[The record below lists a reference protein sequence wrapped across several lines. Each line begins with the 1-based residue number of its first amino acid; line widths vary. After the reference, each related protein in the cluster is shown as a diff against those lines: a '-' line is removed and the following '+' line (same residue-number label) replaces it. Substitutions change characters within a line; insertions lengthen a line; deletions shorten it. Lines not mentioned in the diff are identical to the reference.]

1 MKREFLIN
9 IVFLLAVNLLIKP
22 FYLFGIDRT
31 VQNTVPMGDYGL
43 YFALFNFTFLF
54 QIIND
59 FGIQNFNNRNIA
71 QHRHLLDKYFP
82 NILILKGLLGLIYLS
97 AVFIMAWLAGYGN
110 QAFPILAI
118 IAVNQM
124 LSSLVLFFRSNISGL
139 GKYRLDSLFSITD
152 RLLLIVICGILLWT
166 PAFRGQ
172 FRIEWFVWSQ
182 TAALGATAALAYWVI
197 RGQISRLRF
206 RFRWPFLLLLLRRS
220 APYALAVLLT
230 SIYNRIDGV
239 MIERLLPDGEIE
251 ADLYASAFRLF
262 EASNMIGFLFAGLL
276 LPIFSGMIQRGE
288 ATGSLVQ
295 MSFRLIGAAA
305 LALFCGMFF
314 YRTEVMVALYDS
326 GSVYSGRVLLYL
338 MGGFFA
344 VCGTYIFGTL
354 LVANGSLR
362 QLNYIFAGSLL
373 FNVALNLLLIPT
385 YKAEGAAIATCLT
398 QFGVL
403 ACELILAHRLMEPGN
418 TPNTLFRFAALLALA
433 FFTGFLIHSYLDVS
447 WLWRFLATLAA
458 GGAYALGLRLVSF
471 HNLIRLGKEGSK
483 G

>member
-1 MKREFLIN
+1 MKREFQIN
-9 IVFLLAVNLLIKP
+9 IIFLLAANLLIKP

-31 VQNTVPMGDYGL
+31 VQNTVPMGDYGI

-54 QIIND
+54 QIVND

-82 NILILKGLLGLIYLS
+82 NILILKALLGLLYLS
-97 AVFIMAWLAGYGN
+97 LVFLAAWLAGYGVSVL
-110 QAFPILAI
+110 PLLAI

-124 LSSLVLFFRSNISGL
+124 LSSLVLFLRSNISGL
-139 GKYRLDSLFSITD
+139 GRYRLDSVLSVLD
-152 RLLLIVICGILLWT
+152 RLLLILICGVLLWA
-166 PAFRGQ
+166 PAFQGQ
-172 FRIEWFVWSQ
+172 FRIEWFAWSQ
-182 TAALGATAALAYWVI
+182 TVALGLTAALTFGII
-197 RGQISRLRF
+197 RRRLSRLRF
-206 RFRWPFLLLLLRRS
+206 HFRWPFLLMLLRRS

-239 MIERLLPDGEIE
+239 MVERLLPDGEAE

-276 LPIFSGMIQRGE
+276 LPIFSGMLKRGE
-288 ATGSLVQ
+288 AAGSLVQ
-295 MSFRLIGAAA
+295 MSFRLIGAGA
-305 LALFCGMFF
+305 LAVFCAIFF
-314 YRTEVMVALYDS
+314 YRTEVMTALYES

-338 MGGFFA
+338 MAGFFA

-373 FNVALNLLLIPT
+373 FNIVLNLALIPA
-385 YKAEGAAIATCLT
+385 YKAEGAAIATCFT

-403 ACELILAHRLMEPGN
+403 AFELILAHRLMQPGN
-418 TPNTLFRFAALLALA
+418 TVNTLLRFLGLAALALPV
-433 FFTGFLIHSYLDVS
+433 GFMIHTSLDVG
-447 WLWRFLATLAA
+447 WFGRFLATLAA
-458 GGAYALGLRLVSF
+458 GGALAAGLGLV
-471 HNLIRLGKEGSK
+471 NVK
-483 G
+483 GLAHLRG

>member
-9 IVFLLAVNLLIKP
+9 IIFLLAVNLLIKP

-31 VQNTVPMGDYGL
+31 VQNTVPMGDYGI

-54 QIIND
+54 QIVND

-82 NILILKGLLGLIYLS
+82 NIIILKAMLGVLYLS
-97 AVFIMAWLAGYGN
+97 LVFLTAWFAGYGAN
-110 QAFPILAI
+110 VLPLLAI

-124 LSSLVLFFRSNISGL
+124 LNSLVLFLRSNISGL
-139 GKYRLDSLFSITD
+139 GRYRLDSLLSVLD
-152 RLLLIVICGILLWT
+152 RLLLILICGILLWA
-166 PAFRGQ
+166 PAFQGR
-172 FRIEWFVWSQ
+172 FRIEWFAWSQ
-182 TAALGATAALAYWVI
+182 TVALGLTAALAFGII
-197 RGQISRLRF
+197 RRRLSGLRF
-206 RFRWPFLLLLLRRS
+206 RFRWPFLLMLLRRS

-230 SIYNRIDGV
+230 SIYNRIDAV
-239 MIERLLPDGEIE
+239 MVERLLPDGEIQ

-276 LPIFSGMIQRGE
+276 LPIFSGMLKQGE
-288 ATGSLVQ
+288 AVGSLAQ
-295 MSFRLIGAAA
+295 MSFRLIGAGA
-305 LALFCGMFF
+305 LAVFCAIFF
-314 YRTEVMVALYDS
+314 YRTEVMVALYES

-362 QLNYIFAGSLL
+362 QLNFIFAGSLL
-373 FNVALNLLLIPT
+373 FNVVLNLALIPA
-385 YKAEGAAIATCLT
+385 YKAEGAAMATCLT

-403 ACELILAHRLMEPGN
+403 ACELALAHRLMQPGN
-418 TPNTLFRFAALLALA
+418 TANTLLRFLGLAALALPA
-433 FFTGFLIHSYLDVS
+433 GLVIHAYLDAG
-447 WLWRFLATLAA
+447 WFWRFLATLAA
-458 GGAYALGLRLVSF
+458 GGALAAGLGLV
-471 HNLIRLGKEGSK
+471 NLRGLAHLRGR
-483 G
+483 

>member
-82 NILILKGLLGLIYLS
+82 NLLILKALLGFLYLS
-97 AVFIMAWLAGYGN
+97 LVFFTAWIAGYGLR
-110 QAFPILAI
+110 FLPLLAV
-118 IAVNQM
+118 IAVNQI
-124 LSSLVLFFRSNISGL
+124 LNSLVLFLRSNLSGL
-139 GKYRLDSLFSITD
+139 GKYRLDSLLSIMD
-152 RLLLIVICGILLWT
+152 RLLLILICGVLLWA
-166 PAFRGQ
+166 PAFHGQ
-172 FRIEWFVWSQ
+172 FRIEWFAWSH
-182 TAALGATAALAYWVI
+182 TAALGATAVLAFWLVH
-197 RGQISRLRF
+197 RQLSGLRF
-206 RFRWPFLLLLLRRS
+206 RFHWPFLLLLLRRS
-220 APYALAVLLT
+220 APYALAVFLT

-239 MIERLLPDGEIE
+239 MVERLLPDGQIE
-251 ADLYASAFRLF
+251 ADIYASAFRLF

-276 LPIFSGMIQRGE
+276 LPIFSGMLRQGE
-288 ATGSLVQ
+288 TVSSLVQ
-295 MSFRLIGAAA
+295 MSFRLIGAGAIV
-305 LALFCGMFF
+305 LFCGIFF
-314 YRTEVMVALYDS
+314 YRTEVMTALYDS
-326 GSVYSGRVLLYL
+326 GSVYSGRVLIYL

-362 QLNYIFAGSLL
+362 QLNYIFAASLL
-373 FNVALNLLLIPT
+373 LNVVLNLALIPK
-385 YKAEGAAIATCLT
+385 YKAEGAAIATCIT

-403 ACELILAHRLMEPGN
+403 ACELILAHRLMRPGN
-418 TPNTLFRFAALLALA
+418 IIDTFLRFLALLALSL
-433 FFTGFLIHSYLDVS
+433 FTGFIIHANLDMG
-447 WLWRFLATLAA
+447 WFWRFLLTLAA
-458 GGAYALGLRLVSF
+458 GGIFAIALRLV
-471 HNLIRLGKEGSK
+471 NLRGFGVLKKE
-483 G
+483 